1 MKSNNAL
8 VGMSLMFLVLAV
20 ATSVVIWS
28 EVSTAAKIAM
38 FAFGYGAGVTGGN
51 LIARRNK

>member
-1 MKSNNAL
+1 MKSNNTL

-28 EVSTAAKIAM
+28 DVSTAAKIAM
-38 FAFGYGAGVTGGN
+38 FAFGYGAGVTGGT
-51 LIARRNK
+51 LIARRNQ